1 MPMLTIGQLA
11 GHTGVTVR
19 AIRHYHQRGL
29 LAEPE
34 RDASGYRRY
43 GATAV
48 VDLIRIKTLSDAGVP
63 LARIQELLT
72 AQPAEFG
79 AAITQIDA
87 ALEQKVRDLSEHR
100 RRIAQLARDGGERLF
115 LPDDVVAILTELRA
129 LGVSERTVQLERDTW
144 IVVAALSPGLV
155 AEWARVKR
163 WAMEDPEFRAIYL
176 AADEAFGWDA
186 DDPRLL
192 ELAETMVAWGA
203 KRDVEQGTSAE
214 QTGDIAAVM
223 SLMYSHIGEASPAWQ
238 KLEQLSRAY
247 QAPAPA
253 EAAAPAEAPAPGEAP
268 APAEAAAPAEA
279 PAPGEAAAPGEAE
292 TAAPAPAEAP

>member
-11 GHTGVTVR
+11 GYTGVTVR

-48 VDLIRIKTLSDAGVP
+48 VDLIRIRTLSEAGVP

-72 AQPAEFG
+72 AQPRAFA

-87 ALEQKVRDLSEHR
+87 GLEQKSRDLSEHR

-115 LPDDVVAILTELRA
+115 LPDDVIGILTELRA

-144 IVVAALSPGLV
+144 IVMAALAPDLV
-155 AEWARVKR
+155 AEWARVKL
-163 WAMEDPEFRAIYL
+163 WAMADPEFRRIYL

-192 ELAETMVAWGA
+192 ELAETMAVWGA
-203 KRDVEQGTSAE
+203 KRDREQGTAAE
-214 QTGDIAAVM
+214 QPGDIGAVV
-223 SLMYSHIGEASPAWQ
+223 SLMYAHIGEASPAWQ
-238 KLEQLSRAY
+238 KLEQLSQAY
-247 QAPAPA
+247 QAP
-253 EAAAPAEAPAPGEAP
+253 AAAPAEAPAAADTEAP
-268 APAEAAAPAEA
+268 ATADAP
-279 PAPGEAAAPGEAE
+279 
-292 TAAPAPAEAP
+292 

>member
-1 MPMLTIGQLA
+1 MLTIGQLA
-11 GHTGVTVR
+11 GYTGVTVR

-48 VDLIRIKTLSDAGVP
+48 VDLIRIRTLSEAGVP

-72 AQPAEFG
+72 AQPRAFA

-87 ALEQKVRDLSEHR
+87 ALEQRIRDLSEHR

-115 LPDDVVAILTELRA
+115 LPDAVIAILTELRA
-129 LGVSERTVQLERDTW
+129 IGVSERTVQLERDTW
-144 IVVAALSPGLV
+144 IVVAALSPDLV
-155 AEWARVKR
+155 AEWARVKL
-163 WAMEDPEFRAIYL
+163 WAMEDPEFRRIYL

-192 ELAETMVAWGA
+192 ELAETMAAWGA
-203 KRDVEQGTSAE
+203 KRDTEQGTAAE
-214 QTGDIAAVM
+214 QPGDIGAVV
-223 SLMYSHIGEASPAWQ
+223 SLMYSHIGAASPAWQ
-238 KLEQLSRAY
+238 KLEQLSQAY
-247 QAPAPA
+247 QAPAA
-253 EAAAPAEAPAPGEAP
+253 SSAGAPAEAPAASS
-268 APAEAAAPAEA
+268 AAADA
-279 PAPGEAAAPGEAE
+279 P
-292 TAAPAPAEAP
+292 

>member
-11 GHTGVTVR
+11 EHTGVTVR

-63 LARIQELLT
+63 MARIQELLN

-100 RRIAQLARDGGERLF
+100 RRIAQLARDGG
-115 LPDDVVAILTELRA
+115 
-129 LGVSERTVQLERDTW
+129 
-144 IVVAALSPGLV
+144 
-155 AEWARVKR
+155 
-163 WAMEDPEFRAIYL
+163 
-176 AADEAFGWDA
+176 
-186 DDPRLL
+186 
-192 ELAETMVAWGA
+192 
-203 KRDVEQGTSAE
+203 
-214 QTGDIAAVM
+214 
-223 SLMYSHIGEASPAWQ
+223 
-238 KLEQLSRAY
+238 
-247 QAPAPA
+247 
-253 EAAAPAEAPAPGEAP
+253 
-268 APAEAAAPAEA
+268 
-279 PAPGEAAAPGEAE
+279 
-292 TAAPAPAEAP
+292 

>member
-1 MPMLTIGQLA
+1 MAMLTIGQLA
-11 GHTGVTVR
+11 GYTGVTVR

-48 VDLIRIKTLSDAGVP
+48 VDLIRIRTLSEAGVP

-72 AQPAEFG
+72 AQPRAF
-79 AAITQIDA
+79 ATAITQIDA
-87 ALEQKVRDLSEHR
+87 ALEQRIRDLSEHR

-115 LPDDVVAILTELRA
+115 LPDDVIAILTELRA

-144 IVVAALSPGLV
+144 IVVAALSPDLV
-155 AEWARVKR
+155 AEWARVKL
-163 WAMEDPEFRAIYL
+163 WAMEDPEFRRIYL

-192 ELAETMVAWGA
+192 ELAETMAAWGA
-203 KRDVEQGTSAE
+203 KRDMAQGTAAE
-214 QTGDIAAVM
+214 QTGDIGAVV
-223 SLMYSHIGEASPAWQ
+223 SLMYSHIGAASPAWQ
-238 KLEQLSRAY
+238 KLEQLSQAY
-247 QAPAPA
+247 QAPAAASA
-253 EAAAPAEAPAPGEAP
+253 EASAGAPAEAPAEAD
-268 APAEAAAPAEA
+268 AP
-279 PAPGEAAAPGEAE
+279 
-292 TAAPAPAEAP
+292 